1 VSDAKVV
8 FVLDGPVARIE
19 IARPEVKNALDG
31 ATARELSSAV
41 LAVSTRED
49 VRVVV
54 LAGQGSV
61 FCAGADLEWM
71 KAMAGATREE
81 NRADAAELADLFDAI
96 DRSPKAV
103 VARVQG
109 AALGGGAGLV
119 AAADIAVASDDARFG
134 FTEARLGLVPGVI
147 SPYAVRKIGVSA
159 ARELF
164 LTGERFD
171 AARARGL
178 GLVHHVVPLADLDAA
193 VDGRVNEL
201 LQSAPGAIAA
211 AKALIRG
218 VAGRPVE
225 EVREL
230 TIDAIADRRASD
242 EGREGLAAFL
252 EKRKPRWA
260 E

>member
-1 VSDAKVV
+1 MAAARVATS
-8 FVLDGPVARIE
+8 LDGPVARIE
-19 IARPEVKNALDG
+19 LARPEVKNALDG
-31 ATARELSSAV
+31 PTARELCSAV
-41 LAVSTRED
+41 RAASTSAD
-49 VRVVV
+49 VRIVV
-54 LAGQGSV
+54 LGGHGSV
-61 FCAGADLEWM
+61 FCAGADIEWM
-71 KAMAGATREE
+71 KAMASATREE
-81 NRADAAELADLFDAI
+81 NRADAAELAELSDAI

-103 VARVQG
+103 IARVQG

-119 AAADIAVASDDARFG
+119 AAADIAVAAEDARFG

-147 SPYAVRKIGVSA
+147 SPYAVRRIGVSA

-171 AARARGL
+171 AARARAL
-178 GLVHHVVPLADLDAA
+178 GLVHHVAPLAELDAA
-193 VDGRVNEL
+193 VEGRVKEL
-201 LQSAPGAIAA
+201 LKSAPGAIAA

-225 EVREL
+225 DVREL
-230 TIDAIADRRASD
+230 TIDAISERRASE

-252 EKRKPRWA
+252 EKRKPKWA